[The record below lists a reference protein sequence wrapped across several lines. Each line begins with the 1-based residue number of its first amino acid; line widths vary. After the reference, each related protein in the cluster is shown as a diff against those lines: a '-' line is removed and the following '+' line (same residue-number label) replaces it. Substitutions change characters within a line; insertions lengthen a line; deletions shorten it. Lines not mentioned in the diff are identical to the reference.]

1 MGTTKIKGKQKMR
14 KTTLTPDMICRVE
27 KSGNRYNAYNT
38 DGVKMT
44 SEITTGCRKKA
55 FEGDY
60 LLGRFVGTTGKTYWR
75 KVDGENPS
83 VTTVSTP
90 IDLPSEHAEVLN
102 FIHNSY
108 RLKPTGLMMNE
119 LKWKYLIRSGVRG
132 KNIMMTGPAG
142 CGKTMAAKALVNSLD
157 RPDYYFNLGATQ
169 DPRATLIGNVH
180 FEKNSGTY
188 FSESVFVKAI
198 QTPNAVILLDELSR
212 AHPDAW
218 NILMTVLDYGQRY
231 LRLDEADG
239 QQTIKVAE
247 GVTFVT
253 TANIGNEY
261 TSTRVMDK
269 ALMDRFTIVEMDVLN
284 ESEENELLTY
294 MFPNVNPE
302 VLGNVISTALL
313 KDLNPVLADI
323 KSITSNV
330 DNNSQK
336 ITKFLEEDLKNE
348 IMIPLKKSVDNT
360 KTSMQEMKEVLE
372 KTSDVM
378 NKTSQGIEKIAD
390 NLNKL
395 EESQTKFVKNLD
407 DVLDKQKDEFE
418 KTTETITTTYKKLT
432 DDILRQTEGFEEN
445 SKIIVSHPRIL

>member
-1 MGTTKIKGKQKMR
+1 MAR
-14 KTTLTPDMICRVE
+14 KTLTPDMICRVE

-44 SEITTGCRKKA
+44 SEITTVTRKKA
-55 FEGDY
+55 FLGDY
-60 LLGRFVGTTGKTYWR
+60 LLGRFVGTTGKTFWR
-75 KVDGENPS
+75 KVEGDTNMNTTSTTPS
-83 VTTVSTP
+83 NGTVEVPT
-90 IDLPSEHAEVLN
+90 DHAEILA

-108 RLKPTGLMMNE
+108 SLKPTGLMMNE

-157 RPDYYFNLGATQ
+157 RPDFYFNLGATQ

-180 FEKNSGTY
+180 FEKSSGTY

-198 QTPNAVILLDELSR
+198 QTPDAVILLDELSR

-231 LRLDEADG
+231 LRLDEANG
-239 QQTIKVAE
+239 QETIKVAD
-247 GVTFVT
+247 GVTFVA

-294 MFPNVNPE
+294 MFPHVDSE
-302 VLGNVISTALL
+302 VLGNVAKIASLTRTESTSDTARIGSGISTRTTVELSGLL
-313 KDLNPVLADI
+313 FDGFTLQEAAEVSIYPQYDAAGGVDSERTFVKQIVQKFCDDGSSDDLFN
-323 KSITSNV
+323 
-330 DNNSQK
+330 
-336 ITKFLEEDLKNE
+336 EE
-348 IMIPLKKSVDNT
+348 
-360 KTSMQEMKEVLE
+360 EVLE
-372 KTSDVM
+372 
-378 NKTSQGIEKIAD
+378 A
-390 NLNKL
+390 
-395 EESQTKFVKNLD
+395 
-407 DVLDKQKDEFE
+407 
-418 KTTETITTTYKKLT
+418 TEA
-432 DDILRQTEGFEEN
+432 
-445 SKIIVSHPRIL
+445 